1 MEEVLGPIMFEV
13 PSSDEVARVVVTREA
28 VIDNAA
34 PTIVPHRRTR
44 REEKSA

>member
-13 PSSDEVARVVVTREA
+13 PSSTEVARVIVTREA
-28 VIDNAA
+28 VLDNAA
-34 PTIVPHRRTR
+34 PTIVPHEIR